1 MQMNKVFLKDIPHCV
16 HLLQPSLN
24 PASMTLS
31 GVPKHDQTLQDP
43 EVQNNNG
50 KTNNKAFKKK

>member
-1 MQMNKVFLKDIPHCV
+1 MNKVFLKDIPRDCV
-16 HLLQPSLN
+16 HLLQPSLK

-31 GVPKHDQTLQDP
+31 VVPKHDQTLKDP

-50 KTNNKAFKKK
+50 KTNNKTFKEK